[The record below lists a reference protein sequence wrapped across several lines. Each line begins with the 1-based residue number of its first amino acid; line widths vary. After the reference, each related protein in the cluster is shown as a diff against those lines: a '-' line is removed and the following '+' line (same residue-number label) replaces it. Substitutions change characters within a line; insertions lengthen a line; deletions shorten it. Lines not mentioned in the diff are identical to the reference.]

1 VTEDVRDIDSAGT
14 EPSTEPA
21 DEESVTEEPIDDRP
35 DDEADDEVGAETD
48 DEVDAET
55 DDEVDAKPIER
66 RRRALSPRVR
76 KVIAAV
82 LIVLLL
88 ISGGVA
94 TWLYFDWYRPD
105 QQTDD
110 SVARSVAS
118 AASDATTAVL
128 SYSVDSL
135 DQDFAA
141 ARSHLG
147 GEFLSYFDQFSQQ
160 TVAPMARQKS
170 MKTKAKVTGAAVSEL
185 QPDSAAVLVF
195 VDQVTTTKDSAQPSV
210 AVSSILVRMSR
221 INGKWLITKFTPV

>member
-1 VTEDVRDIDSAGT
+1 MTEDVRDIDSAGA
-14 EPSTEPA
+14 EPSSDPA
-21 DEESVTEEPIDDRP
+21 EEDSVTGEPIDDGV
-35 DDEADDEVGAETD
+35 DDEAAEAEADDEV
-48 DEVDAET
+48 DA
-55 DDEVDAKPIER
+55 APIER
-66 RRRALSPRVR
+66 RRRALSPRTR

-82 LIVLLL
+82 LAVLLL

-105 QQTDD
+105 QQTDAT
-110 SVARSVAS
+110 VARSVAS

-128 SYSVDSL
+128 SYSSDSL

-141 ARSHLG
+141 AKSHLG

-160 TVAPMARQKS
+160 TVAPLARQKS